1 MDLCKALDHFLIKTS
16 FGLAETESTY
26 AKFLLGTDLL
36 LTLMQNHFSQPIQS
50 FFHLHAKFCETI
62 Q

>member
-26 AKFLLGTDLL
+26 AKFLFGTDLL
-36 LTLMQNHFSQPIQS
+36 FTLMQNHFSQPI
-50 FFHLHAKFCETI
+50 
-62 Q
+62 